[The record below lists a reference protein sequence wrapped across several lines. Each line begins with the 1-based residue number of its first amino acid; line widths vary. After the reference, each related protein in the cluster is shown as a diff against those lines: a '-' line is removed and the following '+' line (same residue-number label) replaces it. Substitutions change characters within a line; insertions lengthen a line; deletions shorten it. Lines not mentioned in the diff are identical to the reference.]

1 MYLPETGAVHV
12 LNSTAELLFESL
24 AEPVSIEEL
33 VALFT
38 ELTDGDEATIR
49 DDLSRTLES
58 FEELGI
64 SGAA

>member
-24 AEPVSIEEL
+24 AEPVSFDEL
-33 VALFT
+33 VALFS
-38 ELTDGDEATIR
+38 ELTDGAEATIR
-49 DDLSRTLES
+49 ADLSRTLES

-64 SGAA
+64 SGPA